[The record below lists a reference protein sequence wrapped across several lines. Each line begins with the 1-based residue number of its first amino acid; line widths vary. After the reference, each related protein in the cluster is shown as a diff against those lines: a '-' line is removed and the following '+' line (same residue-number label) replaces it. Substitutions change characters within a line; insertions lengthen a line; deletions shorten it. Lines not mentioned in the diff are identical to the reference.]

1 MRCHITIHI
10 LYHTLVHHLV
20 KLGVYGV
27 YQLLVMAHVAVF
39 SWSKRKVF
47 CFQIIEFV
55 LGYHIFGLVAIAYHS
70 IIIASSQIFHGL
82 CQVVDY
88 HYLSATFLQ
97 RVNHGPTLHQG
108 NLLAFHI
115 SQSIVLSLAL
125 ACHYLVVQ
133 SQHRSRVVHVTTTIG
148 RVNHHSQ
155 IHLSLHH
162 VASNS
167 RPFVRFER
175 HRYVQALHQSL
186 GKLHVHTAWVSC
198 FVNVFQ
204 WWIILVDTKKQWFFV
219 GIA

>member
-1 MRCHITIHI
+1 MRCHITVHI

-47 CFQIIEFV
+47 CLQIIEFV

-133 SQHRSRVVHVTTTIG
+133 SQYRSRVVQVVATIW

-162 VASNS
+162 VASNGS
-167 RPFVRFER
+167 PLVRFER

-186 GKLHVHTAWVSC
+186 GKFHVHTTWVSC
-198 FVNVFQ
+198 FVNVF
-204 WWIILVDTKKQWFFV
+204 
-219 GIA
+219 

>member
-1 MRCHITIHI
+1 MRCHITVHI

-47 CFQIIEFV
+47 CLQIIEFV

-133 SQHRSRVVHVTTTIG
+133 SQHRSRVVHVTTTIW

-162 VASNS
+162 VASNGS
-167 RPFVRFER
+167 PLVRFER
-175 HRYVQALHQSL
+175 HRDIQTTHQSF
-186 GKLHVHTAWVSC
+186 GKFHVYTAWFSA
-198 FVNVFQ
+198 FVNVF
-204 WWIILVDTKKQWFFV
+204 
-219 GIA
+219 